1 MIGRLTLFVFPVGPP
16 DDKHILHI
24 SLSWGPL
31 AMACIF
37 IFLDSGAPSGRCKSR
52 KKTTIA
58 SQTARCSTYLNKKKS
73 KHIKKRADQKRR
85 KSFFF
90 FSTLF
95 IITTDNPLLHPT
107 HPLIHSDLFA
117 FSYCGRSSH
126 AEFGLRK
133 TKTKMRQLRLFP
145 IAVLHRGFLS
155 SLAPTL
161 VPLVNF
167 LYVIILVLL
176 LPPSKRHH
184 HHDQPLAF
192 NCLLAALSPLV
203 ISLSLSPFFLSL
215 FVLLSRLLFLL
226 LPSHLFLLLKS

>member
-1 MIGRLTLFVFPVGPP
+1 MTSISYIFPSLGAHSPWHAFLFSWTLVLLLGDV
-16 DDKHILHI
+16 K
-24 SLSWGPL
+24 
-31 AMACIF
+31 AE
-37 IFLDSGAPSGRCKSR
+37 

-85 KSFFF
+85 KSFF

-176 LPPSKRHH
+176 LLPPSKRHH

-203 ISLSLSPFFLSL
+203 ISLSLLFFFLFLCYYPDSFFTSSL
-215 FVLLSRLLFLL
+215 S
-226 LPSHLFLLLKS
+226 PFLLLKS